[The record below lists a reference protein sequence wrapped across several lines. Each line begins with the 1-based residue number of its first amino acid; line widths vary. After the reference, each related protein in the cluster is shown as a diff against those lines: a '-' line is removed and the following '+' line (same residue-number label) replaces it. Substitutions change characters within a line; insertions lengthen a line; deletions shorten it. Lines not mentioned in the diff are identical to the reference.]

1 MTWSTLDG
9 LWWLLL
15 MLGPLL
21 LLQPRLHREVQAVF
35 LLITRRPALSIG
47 LFSMLF
53 FPGVFLHETS
63 HYITARLLGVRTGHF
78 SLIPRP
84 TAKGKLVMGFV
95 ETETTDTVRDALIG
109 MAPLL
114 AGGALVA
121 YIGLARMALAPVGE
135 ALLQGKAVAFWS
147 GLARMPLQP
156 DFWLWFYLAFAV
168 SSTMLPSA
176 SDRRGWLPLTL
187 SFLLLLGLALLAG
200 AGPWM
205 LVNIAP
211 RFNQGLRAAAG
222 VFAISLAIT
231 IVALLPF
238 WGLSRVLSRI
248 THLDIH

>member
-21 LLQPRLHREVQAVF
+21 LIQPRLHREVQAVF

-47 LFSMLF
+47 LFSLLF

-63 HYITARLLGVRTGHF
+63 HYITARLLRVRTGHF

-84 TAKGKLVMGFV
+84 TAKGKLVMGFI
-95 ETETTDTVRDALIG
+95 ETEATDTVRDALIG
-109 MAPLL
+109 VAPLL

-135 ALLQGKAVAFWS
+135 ALLQGKAAAFWS
-147 GLARMPLQP
+147 GLANMPQQP
-156 DFWLWFYLAFAV
+156 DFWLWFYLAFTV

-176 SDRRGWLPLTL
+176 PDRRGWLPMTL
-187 SFLLLLGLALLAG
+187 AILLLLGLALLAG

-238 WGLSRVLSRI
+238 WGLSRILSRI